1 MIKCIDISKPKEY
14 GGYCPRC
21 DTVWVSPGKCRC
33 EKNNKNVEI
42 KNVPVEI
49 SNDIWNAAI
58 EAALYEI
65 DDGELYC
72 AVERLKK

>member
-1 MIKCIDISKPKEY
+1 MSQTKKASNLKLD
-14 GGYCPRC
+14 GGYCPLC
-21 DTVWVSPGKCRC
+21 DTVWASPGKCKC
-33 EKNNKNVEI
+33 EPIIEHAGVLMKDFNI
-42 KNVPVEI
+42 
-49 SNDIWNAAI
+49 IWNAAI